1 MKVLLIYP
9 KYPETFWSFKYALKF
24 ASKKATDPPLG
35 LLAIASILPEEWEKN
50 LIDLN
55 VQKLKE
61 KDLKGVDLVFI
72 SAMSVQRESAK
83 EVIQKIKKKGIK
95 IVAGGPL
102 FTTDYEEFD
111 EVDYLVLNEGE
122 ITLPKFLEDLKN
134 GCPKHLYT
142 TKEFADLEKTPIPSI
157 ELIDMKKYMSMDIQ
171 YSRGCP
177 FNCDFCDI
185 TTLFGRKFRTKKVEQ
200 IIKELENLYKL
211 GFRGSVFFVD
221 DNFIGNKKV
230 LKNEVLPAIIDWME
244 EKKYPFTFYTQA
256 SIDLADDEEL
266 MRLMV
271 LAGFNSVFVGI
282 ESPNEESLKECNK
295 FKNSG
300 RDLVSSVRKIQSFGL
315 EVMAGFIIGFDS
327 DNHSIFNSIKE
338 FIEKSKI
345 VTAMI
350 GILNAPKGTRLY
362 QKLKN
367 EKRLIKDISG
377 DNTDF
382 STNFITKMDYKSLI
396 KGYKNLINKIYSP
409 KVYYKR
415 VKEFLKNYK
424 PLKNSPYRPYYIKAV
439 LKSIWVLGIKEKGR
453 SSFWKFIF
461 EFLIKSPKKLPL
473 AFTFAIYGYH
483 FRRVFKNKY
492 NS

>member
-9 KYPETFWSFKYALKF
+9 KYPDTFWSFRYALKF

-35 LLAIASILPEEWEKN
+35 LLTIASILPKHWEKRV
-50 LIDLN
+50 IDLN

-61 KDLKGVDLVFI
+61 KYFKGVDLVFI
-72 SAMSVQRESAK
+72 SAMSVQKKSAK
-83 EVIQKIKKKGIK
+83 EVIQKVKKMGIK

-102 FTTDYEEFD
+102 FTTYPEEFD

-142 TKEFADLEKTPIPSI
+142 TKEFANLQTTPVPAI
-157 ELIDMKKYMSMDIQ
+157 ELIDMKKYMSMDVQ

-177 FNCDFCDI
+177 FNCEFCDI
-185 TTLFGRKFRTKKVEQ
+185 TTLFGNKFRAKKKEQ
-200 IIKELENLYKL
+200 IIAELENLYNL

-221 DNFIGNKKV
+221 DNFIGNRKV
-230 LKNEVLPAIIDWME
+230 LKSEILPSLIEWMR
-244 EKKYPFTFYTQA
+244 KKNYPFTFYTQA

-266 MRLMV
+266 MKLMV

-295 FKNSG
+295 FKNRG
-300 RDLVSSVRKIQSFGL
+300 RDLVLSVQKIQSFGL

-327 DNHSIFNSIKE
+327 DPHSIFDSIKE
-338 FIEKSKI
+338 FIEKSRI

-350 GILNAPKGTRLY
+350 GILNAPKGTKLYKRL
-362 QKLKN
+362 KE

-382 STNFITKMDYKSLI
+382 STNFITKMNYKDLL

-424 PLKNSPYRPYYIKAV
+424 PFQNSSFRPYYFKAV
-439 LKSIWVLGIKEKGR
+439 LKSIWVLGVKENGR
-453 SSFWKFIF
+453 GSFWKFIINCLF
-461 EFLIKSPKKLPL
+461 ENPKQLPL

-483 FRRVFKNKY
+483 FRKVFKEKY
-492 NS
+492 RL